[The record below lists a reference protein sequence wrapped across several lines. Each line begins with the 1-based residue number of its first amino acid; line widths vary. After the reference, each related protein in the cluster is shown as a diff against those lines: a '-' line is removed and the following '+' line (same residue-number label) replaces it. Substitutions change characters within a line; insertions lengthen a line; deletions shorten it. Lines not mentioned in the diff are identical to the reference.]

1 MQTYKDFASSI
12 VEANDKTLAKIANLS
27 KKAPSGETVL
37 YHGSKKSFNRFS
49 KDSLTRANNLGFHLS
64 PNVSTA
70 EEFTNISALRKFF
83 GGRGIIYVTSYPMK
97 KEMYF
102 NHDMHDSWGGD
113 VVIWW
118 ILADGNFDKYFPSAK
133 KKMPDVREALLSL
146 DYSDPDSWTEE
157 EEDLYHTH
165 TRKFNTLLARLMRA
179 EGYTHI
185 RYKNEYEG
193 GADEESILVPRWE
206 LDKIRILGKV
216 KV

>member
-1 MQTYKDFASSI
+1 MKTFGQYIT
-12 VEANDKTLAKIANLS
+12 EANNKTLAKIDKLG

-37 YHGSKKSFNRFS
+37 YHGSKNSFGKFS
-49 KDSLTRANNLGFHLS
+49 KDSLTRANNLGFHFS

-83 GGRGIIYVTSYPMK
+83 GGRGIIYVTSYPLK

-118 ILADGNFDKYFPSAK
+118 ILADGDFDRYFPSAK
-133 KKMPDVREALLSL
+133 RDMPDVRKDLLSL

-157 EEDLYHTH
+157 EEDLYYTH

-185 RYKNEYEG
+185 RYKNQYEG
-193 GADEESILVPRWE
+193 GNDEESILIPRWE
-206 LDKIRILGKV
+206 LGKIRILGKV